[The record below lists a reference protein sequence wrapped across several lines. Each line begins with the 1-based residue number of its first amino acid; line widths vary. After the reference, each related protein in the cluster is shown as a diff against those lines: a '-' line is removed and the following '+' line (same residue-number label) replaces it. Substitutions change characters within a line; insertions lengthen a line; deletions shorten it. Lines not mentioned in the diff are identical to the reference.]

1 LDLIIWRH
9 SGVECGGRGEKRE
22 THGERRESEARRRVA
37 ARAAAAG
44 RNRFDELTPSPCRN
58 GVDAVAAIGHLS
70 TVGRAAALNLTG
82 AEAD

>member
-22 THGERRESEARRRVA
+22 THGERQAGEARRRVA

-44 RNRFDELTPSPCRN
+44 RNRFDEINASPCRN
-58 GVDAVAAIGHLS
+58 DVDAVAAVGHLS
-70 TVGRAAALNLTG
+70 TLGRTAALNLTG